1 MSAPKVTAVKTV
13 ALNASQFRF
22 LVAPV
27 IPLAEKTSWGLPVLN
42 AVLIEGVGQYLTAT
56 ATDRYRIGVQRIK
69 VDVDVSGFTALV
81 SIRSLRSI
89 LSIFKTTR
97 KFNPELT
104 FTVTDTT
111 FAVEAVGAIS
121 VDIGFVSGSMAW
133 PLVDGEYPKVRN
145 IIADAHARASE
156 GDDLLNP
163 AFLAD
168 FQSAQHHG
176 EPMLMRGS
184 PGHAYF
190 VQIGADFVGA
200 IMPVRASD
208 APMFDV
214 EWVTY
219 FAAAKTEVAA

>member
-1 MSAPKVTAVKTV
+1 MSTKNPVTKTV

-27 IPLAEKTSWGLPVLN
+27 IPLAEKTTWGPPILN
-42 AVLIEGVGQYLTAT
+42 AVFIEGEGQYLTAT
-56 ATDRYRIGVQRIK
+56 ATDRYTAGVQRIK
-69 VDVDVSGFTALV
+69 VDVDVTGFTALV

-111 FAVEAVGAIS
+111 FAVEAVGTMGM
-121 VDIGFVSGSMAW
+121 DTGFISGSMAW
-133 PLVDGEYPKVRN
+133 PLVDGQYPKVRG
-145 IIADAHARASE
+145 IIADAQARAVE
-156 GDDLLNP
+156 GDYLLNP
-163 AFLAD
+163 AFLAG

-176 EPMLMRGS
+176 EPMLMRGT
-184 PGHAYF
+184 PGHAIF

-200 IMPVRASD
+200 IMQVRSSD
-208 APMFDV
+208 APVFDAD
-214 EWVTY
+214 WATY
-219 FAAAKTEVAA
+219 FAPSKTEVAA

>member
-1 MSAPKVTAVKTV
+1 MSTKNPVTKTV

-27 IPLAEKTSWGLPVLN
+27 IPLAEKTTWTLPILS
-42 AVLIEGVGQYLTAT
+42 AVLIEGEGQYLTAT
-56 ATDRYRIGVQRIK
+56 ATDRYRAGVQRIK

-111 FAVEAVGAIS
+111 FAVEAVGTMS
-121 VDIGFVSGSMAW
+121 MDTGFVSGSMAW
-133 PLVDGEYPKVRN
+133 PLVDGKYPKVRG
-145 IIADAHARASE
+145 IIADAQARAAE
-156 GDDLLNP
+156 GDYLMNP

-176 EPMLMRGS
+176 EPMLMRGT
-184 PGHAYF
+184 PGHPIF

-200 IMPVRASD
+200 IMQPRSKD
-208 APMFDV
+208 APVFDA
-214 EWVTY
+214 EWAVH
-219 FAAAKTEVAA
+219 FAASKTEVAA

>member
-1 MSAPKVTAVKTV
+1 MTTKKTVTKTV

-27 IPLAEKTSWGLPVLN
+27 IPLADNGYTLPILA
-42 AVLIEGVGQYLTAT
+42 AVLIEGDGHYLTAT

-69 VDVDVSGFTALV
+69 VASDVTGFKALV
-81 SIRSLRSI
+81 GTRSLRSI

-111 FAVEAVGAIS
+111 FAVEAVGTMS
-121 VDIGFVSGSMAW
+121 MDNGFVSGSMAW
-133 PLVDGEYPKVRN
+133 PLVPGEYPKARN
-145 IIADAHARASE
+145 IIADAQAKASE
-156 GDDLLNP
+156 GDYLLNP
-163 AFLAD
+163 SFLAG

-176 EPMLMRGS
+176 EPILMRGN
-184 PGHAYF
+184 PNKAVF

-200 IMPVRASD
+200 IMQVRASD
-208 APMFDV
+208 APVFDAD
-214 EWVTY
+214 WVTF
-219 FAAAKTEVAA
+219 FAAPTKTEVAA